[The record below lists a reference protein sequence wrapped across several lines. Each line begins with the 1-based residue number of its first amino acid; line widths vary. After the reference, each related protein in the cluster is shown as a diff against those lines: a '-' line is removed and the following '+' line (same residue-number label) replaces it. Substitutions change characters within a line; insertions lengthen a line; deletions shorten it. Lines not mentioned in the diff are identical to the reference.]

1 MRHILGNEPICRE
14 CEFFKTEIDGE
25 KLKTGHYGEQYDGWC
40 TNPKALREGVNG
52 RIIKDPPKHEPRIGS
67 WNGCSHWIDAE
78 VGYTHFEVVTGYKEP
93 YDGTKINFD
102 EEQQTMKGLL

>member
-1 MRHILGNEPICRE
+1 MKHILGNEPICRE
-14 CEFFKTEIDGE
+14 CKFFKTDIDEKLITGPYGE
-25 KLKTGHYGEQYDGWC
+25 KRDGWC

-52 RIIKDPPKHEPRIGS
+52 HIIKDPPKHEQVSSR
-67 WNGCSHWIDAE
+67 WRGCSHWIDAE
-78 VGYTHFEVVTGYKEP
+78 AGYTRFEVVTGYKEP